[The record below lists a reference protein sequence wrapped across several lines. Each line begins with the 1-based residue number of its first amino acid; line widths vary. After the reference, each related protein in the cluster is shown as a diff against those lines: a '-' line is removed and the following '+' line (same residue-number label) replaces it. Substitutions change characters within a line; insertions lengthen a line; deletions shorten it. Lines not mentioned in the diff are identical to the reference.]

1 MSFTAKIKNEL
12 ARKELKKK
20 CCQKAELTAFIHVN
34 GNLQITGG
42 QMELNITT
50 DNPASA
56 RRIFLLVKNLFG
68 ENSEL
73 LVRKGTRLK
82 KLNRYQVKVS
92 RQEKV
97 REMLEELGVM
107 SRENQFSRRISPY
120 ILDRRCCRRSYLRGV
135 FLARGS
141 VNSPDSSSTHLEMTT
156 EYEEQARELVQ
167 ILKYFNIKG
176 KMVSRNNNFRVY
188 LKDGQKIVEFLN
200 VVGAHQALFS
210 YENAK
215 ILKDMRNK
223 INRLVNCETAN
234 LNKTVNAAMNQ
245 LESIK
250 IIAQRI
256 GLQNLPESLR
266 QAAELRVKYP
276 EATLQELGE
285 FFTPPLS
292 KSGVNHRLRKI
303 EKLAG
308 QVSKNKKNLI

>member
-1 MSFTAKIKNEL
+1 MSFTAKTKNEL

-34 GNLQITGG
+34 GSLQITGG
-42 QMELNITT
+42 QLELNITT

-56 RRIFLLVKNLFG
+56 RRIFLLIKNLFG

-82 KLNRYQVKVS
+82 KINRYLVKVS
-92 RQEKV
+92 RKEKV
-97 REMLEELGVM
+97 REMLEELEIM
-107 SRENQFSRRISPY
+107 SRKNQFSRRVSPY
-120 ILDRRCCRRSYLRGV
+120 ILARKCCQRSYLRGV
-135 FLARGS
+135 FLAKGS
-141 VNSPDSSSTHLEMTT
+141 INSPDSSSTHLEMIT
-156 EYEEQARELVQ
+156 EYEEQARELVN

-176 KMVSRNNNFRVY
+176 RMVSRENNFRVY
-188 LKDGQKIVEFLN
+188 LKDSQKIVEFLN

-223 INRLVNCETAN
+223 INRIVNCETAN
-234 LNKTVNAAMNQ
+234 LNKTVNAAINQ
-245 LESIK
+245 LESIRTV
-250 IIAQRI
+250 AQKI
-256 GLQNLPESLR
+256 GLHNLPESLR

-292 KSGVNHRLRKI
+292 KSGVKHRLRKI

-308 QVSKNKKNLI
+308 QVSKDKKKLI

>member
-1 MSFTAKIKNEL
+1 VSFTAKTKNEL

-34 GNLQITGG
+34 GSLRITGG
-42 QMELNITT
+42 QLELNITT

-56 RRIFLLVKNLFG
+56 RRIFLLIKNLFG

-82 KLNRYQVKVS
+82 KINRYLVKVS
-92 RQEKV
+92 RKEKV
-97 REMLEELGVM
+97 REMLEELEIM
-107 SRENQFSRRISPY
+107 SRKNQFSRRVSPY
-120 ILDRRCCRRSYLRGV
+120 ILARKCCQRSYLRGV
-135 FLARGS
+135 FLAKGS
-141 VNSPDSSSTHLEMTT
+141 INSPDSSSTHLEMIT
-156 EYEEQARELVQ
+156 EYEEQARELVN

-176 KMVSRNNNFRVY
+176 RMVSRENNFRVY
-188 LKDGQKIVEFLN
+188 LKDSQKIVEFLN

-223 INRLVNCETAN
+223 INRIVNCETAN
-234 LNKTVNAAMNQ
+234 LNKTVNAAINQ
-245 LESIK
+245 LESIRTV
-250 IIAQRI
+250 AQKI
-256 GLQNLPESLR
+256 GLHNLPESLR

-308 QVSKNKKNLI
+308 QVSKDKKKLI